1 MKYLDFINK
10 FKEPAFV
17 LQDLKLAGVDV
28 SSVQLSQWAKNNYLI
43 KIKNGVYVFSER
55 KNQLSME
62 AISRFLFEPSYI
74 SLERAL
80 AKHGLIPEIVYNCTA
95 ITTRKTTTI
104 KNVFGVFIFRNIKKE
119 LFFGYNKIKENGQ
132 VYFLAEPEKALLDY
146 LYLNS
151 DKINNQ
157 DDVSELRLNE
167 IILKELDQNKI
178 NEYLKIFNSK
188 KLERICAL
196 VFNQ

>member
-1 MKYLDFINK
+1 
-10 FKEPAFV
+10 
-17 LQDLKLAGVDV
+17 LQDLRIAGTEV

-43 KIKNGVYVFSER
+43 KIKNGVYVFTER
-55 KNQLSME
+55 KDQLSLE
-62 AISRFLFEPSYI
+62 TISHFLFEPSYI

-80 AKHGLIPEIVYNCTA
+80 SKHGLIPEIVYNCTA
-95 ITTRKTTTI
+95 ISARKTKTI
-104 KNVFGVFIFRNIKKE
+104 KNIFGVFIFRSIRQD
-119 LFFGYNKIKENGQ
+119 LFFGYDKIKENNN

-151 DKINNQ
+151 SKINNK

-167 IILKELDQNKI
+167 AILRELDRKKI
-178 NEYLKIFNSK
+178 DKYLKLFNSK

-196 VFNQ
+196 IFNE